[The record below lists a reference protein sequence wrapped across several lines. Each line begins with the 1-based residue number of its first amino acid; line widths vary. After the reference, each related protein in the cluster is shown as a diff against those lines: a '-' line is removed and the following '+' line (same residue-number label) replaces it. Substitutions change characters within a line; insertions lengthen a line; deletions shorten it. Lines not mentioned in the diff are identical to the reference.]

1 MSFIIWLSADI
12 VQLGD
17 NGRNAPYVGLRRAES
32 YLLPEGKCVRHVHI
46 CQPTFLSPQFFH
58 LSTILTWG
66 EELLRCSPRD
76 RTASDKLITIYR
88 APTYTAHPFEVSACG
103 VKTVSGDTLSCTH
116 VTNNREG
123 GWTKLRLSEPC
134 NSMEVWNTW
143 RKLSINI
150 LIHFKGSSPAGAE
163 SPGSLWCSQVVLIAN
178 AMWLIKK
185 WCHKNAKQVSVL
197 SCEMKLHVH
206 YQSKVCQSN
215 IWLKIQ

>member
-1 MSFIIWLSADI
+1 MFISFQSEHCADIQGWTRKDSGTAEIVVFAKATDSLEMSFIIWLSADI

-123 GWTKLRLSEPC
+123 C
-134 NSMEVWNTW
+134 
-143 RKLSINI
+143 
-150 LIHFKGSSPAGAE
+150 
-163 SPGSLWCSQVVLIAN
+163 
-178 AMWLIKK
+178 
-185 WCHKNAKQVSVL
+185 
-197 SCEMKLHVH
+197 
-206 YQSKVCQSN
+206 
-215 IWLKIQ
+215 

>member
-66 EELLRCSPRD
+66 EELLRCSRRD
-76 RTASDKLITIYR
+76 RTASDKLIKIYR
-88 APTYTAHPFEVSACG
+88 APTYTAHPFGVSARG

-116 VTNNREG
+116 VTNYREG
-123 GWTKLRLSEPC
+123 GWTKLS
-134 NSMEVWNTW
+134 
-143 RKLSINI
+143 
-150 LIHFKGSSPAGAE
+150 
-163 SPGSLWCSQVVLIAN
+163 
-178 AMWLIKK
+178 
-185 WCHKNAKQVSVL
+185 
-197 SCEMKLHVH
+197 
-206 YQSKVCQSN
+206 CQSCATAWRSG
-215 IWLKIQ
+215 IPGESCPLTSSFISRAVAQLAQKTLEVCDAARLFWLLMPWEW